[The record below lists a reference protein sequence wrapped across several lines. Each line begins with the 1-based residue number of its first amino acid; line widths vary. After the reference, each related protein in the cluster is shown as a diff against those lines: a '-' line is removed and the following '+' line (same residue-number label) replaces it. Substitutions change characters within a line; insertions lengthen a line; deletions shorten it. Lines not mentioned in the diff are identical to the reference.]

1 MAAAQSDELRVRLC
15 VWTNVLEP
23 QSITSPPLLRVTY
36 WCACIFNIARVLLM
50 GNDSSCLHVF
60 IWMDLDKHR
69 ALIYYLDSVITF
81 NITCA
86 AEGTRHCLVN
96 KLNVGTIQHAS
107 NQVVDRTFNHHQLFK
122 VWFSKQTV
130 EPTSIFIRRSWSS
143 PDSFIPRIFSAPCR
157 TRNVKIQY
165 LTNFRASWYQISSGR
180 STHP

>member
-1 MAAAQSDELRVRLC
+1 MAAAPSDELRVRLC

-69 ALIYYLDSVITF
+69 ALIHYLDSVITF

-86 AEGTRHCLVN
+86 AEETRHCLVN
-96 KLNVGTIQHAS
+96 KLNVGTSQRVS
-107 NQVVDRTFNHHQLFK
+107 NQVVERTFNHHQLFK

-130 EPTSIFIRRSWSS
+130 KTHLDFYQKILKLSWFIHTEYFLSTLPNKKCQDSIF
-143 PDSFIPRIFSAPCR
+143 
-157 TRNVKIQY
+157 NK
-165 LTNFRASWYQISSGR
+165 L
-180 STHP
+180 